1 MFPWLS
7 VLFGPHKSPQ
17 SVNDKNS
24 TQRNRS
30 RVRLQTYHQMIAS
43 FVYICLPKTQNTTY
57 LVFPKT
63 KKYYVPCFHID
74 LVSCDVKN
82 WVTMAQAPELTSD
95 LAFEW
100 KRGWMWLL
108 LCKSSCSLML
118 TTLNLHEKSRE
129 VCETRSPAAF
139 LAFIGQ
145 VTKHITV
152 KWSIVCKDLW
162 ERVFY
167 RKRKEL
173 SMAG

>member
-24 TQRNRS
+24 TQWNRS
-30 RVRLQTYHQMIAS
+30 RVRLQKYHQMIAN
-43 FVYICLPKTQNTTY
+43 FVYICLPKTKN
-57 LVFPKT
+57 
-63 KKYYVPCFHID
+63 YYVPCFHID
-74 LVSCDVKN
+74 LVSCDVEN
-82 WVTMAQAPELTSD
+82 WVTMAQAPGLTSD

-108 LCKSSCSLML
+108 LCKSSYSLML
-118 TTLNLHEKSRE
+118 TTLNLHEKRRE
-129 VCETRSPAAF
+129 VCDKTRSPAAF
-139 LAFIGQ
+139 LAFIGL

-152 KWSIVCKDLW
+152 KWSTVCKDLW
-162 ERVFY
+162 ERVFH